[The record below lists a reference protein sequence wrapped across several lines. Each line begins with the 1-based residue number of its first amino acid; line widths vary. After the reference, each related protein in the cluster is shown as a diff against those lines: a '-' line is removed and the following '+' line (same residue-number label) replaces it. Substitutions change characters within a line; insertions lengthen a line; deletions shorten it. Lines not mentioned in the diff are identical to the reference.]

1 MRDMYKALI
10 VDDEQFVIQDLK
22 GLLGMNC
29 PEIEVVGTAESSE
42 SALRQIRQLQPQLIF
57 MDINLDDVSGLDLV
71 RQLEQG
77 KYQVIFVT
85 AHDQYAIDAFKL
97 SAVDYL
103 LKPVDPD
110 ELMEAVKKATGG
122 IEKEQIHNQLTTLAH
137 NLLPG
142 ASNKK
147 IVLTDM
153 EGLHIIDIPE
163 ILWCHANGS
172 YTEFVMQDGEKIT
185 VSKHLKTYERMLTDH
200 GLIRVH
206 RSYLINIF
214 NISKIERSKGELRMK
229 NGETLPISIAPD
241 MLKLILDKLQR

>member
-1 MRDMYKALI
+1 MYKTLI
-10 VDDEQFVIQDLK
+10 VDDEQYVIQDLQ
-22 GLLGMNC
+22 GLLEMNC
-29 PEIEVVGTAESSE
+29 PEVNVVATANSSE
-42 SALRQIRQLQPQLIF
+42 EALKLIKSQHPHLIF
-57 MDINLDDVSGLDLV
+57 MDINIDEVSGLDLV
-71 RQLEQG
+71 RKMESAG
-77 KYQVIFVT
+77 SRVIFVT
-85 AHDQYAIDAFKL
+85 AHDRYAIEAFKL

-110 ELMEAVKKATGG
+110 ELVEAVRRAT
-122 IEKEQIHNQLTTLAH
+122 EDLAKDQIHAQLTTLAH
-137 NLLPG
+137 NLVPG
-142 ASNKK
+142 AQKKK

-185 VSKHLKTYERMLTDH
+185 VSKHLKTYERMLTEH
-200 GLIRVH
+200 GLMRVH
-206 RSYLINIF
+206 RSYLVNIY

-241 MLKLILDKLQR
+241 TLKVILDKLQG

>member
-1 MRDMYKALI
+1 MYSTLI
-10 VDDEQFVIQDLK
+10 VDDEQYVIQDLK
-22 GLLGMNC
+22 GLLEMNC
-29 PEIEVVGTAESSE
+29 PEIEIVGTASS
-42 SALRQIRQLQPQLIF
+42 SAEALEKIRSLQPQLTF
-57 MDINLDDVSGLDLV
+57 MDINIDEMSGLELA
-71 RQLEQG
+71 RKMEGLNSRI
-77 KYQVIFVT
+77 IFVT
-85 AHDQYAIDAFKL
+85 AHDQYAIEAFKL

-110 ELMEAVKKATGG
+110 ELAEAVSRAVAD
-122 IEKEQIHNQLTTLAH
+122 IEKDQIHHQLTALAH

-142 ASNKK
+142 TQKKK

-185 VSKHLKTYERMLTDH
+185 VSKHLKTYERMLTEH
-200 GLIRVH
+200 GLMRVH
-206 RSYLINIF
+206 RSYLVNIY

-229 NGETLPISIAPD
+229 NGETVPISIAPD
-241 MLKLILDKLQR
+241 LLKTILEKLQG